1 MMTEPLER
9 RCEAHLELVDMLETG
24 NVRGAAARPAAV
36 FGLCHDQFPRVPK
49 CCATAAL
56 CTR

>member
-1 MMTEPLER
+1 MTEPLER